1 GARRLGERLR
11 AGGPPAAG
19 DDGQRA
25 VQGHYVLGIVAFWHG
40 EFGAAPHPPGG
51 VLDHARRQ
59 DRPGGDPGT
68 TEVLAASRLGN
79 TLGFLGRP
87 EAAARA
93 RDRALDLAARTG
105 HPPSRLGALM
115 FAAMLALERR
125 DPASVRAYTAELAA
139 RPGDLARPTGVA
151 TDALAGYVEVLDG
164 RPADGI
170 ARIGRALEDP
180 AEGDHAPGMQAM
192 VARVLLEASLA
203 AGDVET
209 ALAAADGA
217 PGDQDNVRT
226 WESEGRRRRAELRAA
241 QGAPDAEVE
250 AGLVEALT
258 VASRQ
263 GARLFELRAAASL
276 LRRRPDAGDGRSVDE
291 ARSRL
296 AAVLDAFPAGGGTPG
311 PREEAPP

>member
-93 RDRALDLAARTG
+93 RDRALDLATRTG
-105 HPPSRLGALM
+105 HPHSRVGALM
-115 FAAMLALERR
+115 FAAMLALELR

-209 ALAAADGA
+209 ALAAADRAVGGRPAPARA
-217 PGDQDNVRT
+217 PGRPGRPRRRGRGRVGGGAHGGLPPGRPAVRAA
-226 WESEGRRRRAELRAA
+226 GRGQPAPPPPRRRRR
-241 QGAPDAEVE
+241 
-250 AGLVEALT
+250 
-258 VASRQ
+258 
-263 GARLFELRAAASL
+263 
-276 LRRRPDAGDGRSVDE
+276 
-291 ARSRL
+291 
-296 AAVLDAFPAGGGTPG
+296 
-311 PREEAPP
+311 